1 MKRKVLLLS
10 LLLSCWTIAVPV
22 AAGASVTD
30 APDPARADSGTTF
43 SDDPAL
49 SQEAIDR
56 ELDRF
61 RRAGV
66 SLHRALRIAEK
77 IHPGSKTADISFEGG
92 LDVPVYKVRTLQSGQ
107 IWESDIDGTT
117 AEVRNSTLF
126 STIESLSESDR
137 NSLAAL
143 DSVRL
148 KMSDAV
154 RIAERSAAGKAI
166 SGGLITRDGKLAFI
180 IVVVS
185 GSDLKQV
192 TLEPAS
198 PRRR

>member
-1 MKRKVLLLS
+1 M
-10 LLLSCWTIAVPV
+10 
-22 AAGASVTD
+22 
-30 APDPARADSGTTF
+30 DPQSSNAN
-43 SDDPAL
+43 DPAL

-61 RRAGV
+61 RRTEV
-66 SLHRALRIAEK
+66 SLHQALRIAER

-117 AEVRNSTLF
+117 AKVRNSVLF
-126 STIESLSESDR
+126 STVQALNDSDR
-137 NSLAAL
+137 DSLTAL
-143 DSVRL
+143 NAMRL

-154 RIAERSAAGKAI
+154 RIAERSAAGRAI
-166 SGGLITRDGKLAFI
+166 SGGLISKDGKLAFI

-185 GSDLKQV
+185 GKDLKQV
-192 TLEPAS
+192 TLEPAAL
-198 PRRR
+198 RRR

>member
-1 MKRKVLLLS
+1 MRRIILFTFILLS
-10 LLLSCWTIAVPV
+10 WTPLAHAVAD
-22 AAGASVTD
+22 AATSGAQV
-30 APDPARADSGTTF
+30 PMDPQSSNAN
-43 SDDPAL
+43 DPAL

-61 RRAGV
+61 RRTEV
-66 SLHRALRIAEK
+66 SLHQALRIAER

-117 AEVRNSTLF
+117 AKVRNSVLF
-126 STIESLSESDR
+126 STVQGLNDSDR
-137 NSLAAL
+137 DSLLAL
-143 DSVRL
+143 NAVQL

-154 RIAERSAAGKAI
+154 RIAERSAAGRAI
-166 SGGLITRDGKLAFI
+166 SGGLISKDGKLAFI

-185 GSDLKQV
+185 GKDLKQV
-192 TLEPAS
+192 TLEPAAL
-198 PRRR
+198 RRR

>member
-1 MKRKVLLLS
+1 MKRKVLLS
-10 LLLSCWTIAVPV
+10 LVLSCWAMAVPV
-22 AAGASVTD
+22 AAGASVTETRS
-30 APDPARADSGTTF
+30 PAHTDTETPFAE
-43 SDDPAL
+43 DPAL

-61 RRAGV
+61 RRAEV
-66 SLHRALRIAEK
+66 SLHRALRIAEQ

-92 LDVPVYKVRTLQSGQ
+92 LDAPVYKVRTLQSGQ

-126 STIESLSESDR
+126 STVESLSENDR
-137 NSLAAL
+137 NSLVAL
-143 DSVRL
+143 DAIRL

-166 SGGLITRDGKLAFI
+166 SGGLITKDGKLAFI
-180 IVVVS
+180 IIVVS
-185 GSDLKQV
+185 GNNLKQV

-198 PRRR
+198 LRRR